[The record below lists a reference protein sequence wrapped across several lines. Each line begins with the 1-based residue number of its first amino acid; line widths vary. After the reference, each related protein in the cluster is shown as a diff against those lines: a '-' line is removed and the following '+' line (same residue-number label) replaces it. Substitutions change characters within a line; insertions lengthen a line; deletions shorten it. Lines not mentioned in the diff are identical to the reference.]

1 MATTKLYEK
10 DLINIFERL
19 PEDKAN
25 ELLDFAHFLAF
36 QYSKKPSS
44 GVDKAALLLQQKALS
59 KIWDNPEEDIYEF

>member
-25 ELLDFAHFLAF
+25 ELLDFARFLVY
-36 QYSKKPSS
+36 QYSKKS
-44 GVDKAALLLQQKALS
+44 GIDKESLLLQQKALS
-59 KIWDNPEEDIYEF
+59 KIWDNPEEDIYEL

>member
-1 MATTKLYEK
+1 MAATKLYEK

-25 ELLDFAHFLAF
+25 ELLEFAHFLAF

-44 GVDKAALLLQQKALS
+44 KVDKAALLLQQKALS
-59 KIWDNPEEDIYEF
+59 KIWDNPEEDIYEL